1 MDLKDIADSVGVDPS
16 IFKPEDTNFATSIV
30 WGMFDYGLK
39 NILDILE
46 VAYNVIIEIV
56 QALIDVKT
64 YFSRADILL
73 NGLAD
78 VATLILT
85 IIFLKHIFT
94 NYVLDLDGESDS
106 DPIQTLVKL
115 ATALAVINC
124 GGEIHDIF
132 MTICNYFQGYLGV
145 MAFGERE
152 LDGIV
157 GITGVDFIEAFFKN
171 VLGQFL
177 LLGYAP
183 IIVIVVSIWI
193 IVVLILLIVLMCK
206 ICMRGAELFI
216 FQCLFPFF
224 ACDLITKEKALWKPF
239 FKAYLIT
246 VFGFLIQYLCLWLS
260 IEIIFSTIDPLS
272 GIVGLLSPI
281 MGTAMLF
288 LACKAPKWLQEFT
301 YQTGAGQTV
310 SSAARGAMGGA
321 TQIVSIV
328 KAFK

>member
-1 MDLKDIADSVGVDPS
+1 MDLGKIADSVGVDPS
-16 IFKPEDTNFATSIV
+16 IFKPVDTNWATSIV
-30 WGMFDYGLK
+30 WDIFDYGLK

-46 VAYNVIIEIV
+46 VVFNVIFQILGCFTDI
-56 QALIDVKT
+56 KT
-64 YFSRADILL
+64 YFSQADVLL

-85 IIFLKHIFT
+85 IIFLKQIFT
-94 NYVLDLDGESDS
+94 NYVLNLDGESDS

-124 GGEIHDIF
+124 GGEIHNIF
-132 MTICNYFQGYLGV
+132 MTICNFFQGYLTRL
-145 MAFGERE
+145 AFESGLPKYSGEE
-152 LDGIV
+152 
-157 GITGVDFIEAFFKN
+157 FIMGFFVN

-177 LLGYAP
+177 ALGFAP

-193 IVVLILLIVLMCK
+193 IVVLILLIVLVCK

-246 VFGFLIQYLCLWLS
+246 IFGFLIQHLCLWLS
-260 IEIIFSTIDPLS
+260 IRIILSEITLEAGIAGFAAPL
-272 GIVGLLSPI
+272 
-281 MGTAMLF
+281 MGTAMLW

>member
-1 MDLKDIADSVGVDPS
+1 MTLVDIANTVGVDPS

-30 WGMFDYGLK
+30 WGMFDYGLN

-46 VAYNVIIEIV
+46 VVYNVIFQILDSFTDI
-56 QALIDVKT
+56 KT
-64 YFSRADILL
+64 YFTRADVLL

-78 VATLILT
+78 IATLILT
-85 IIFLKHIFT
+85 IIFLKQIFT

-132 MTICNYFQGYLGV
+132 ITICNLFKGYLTWL
-145 MAFGERE
+145 AFRPGGPEYFSGE
-152 LDGIV
+152 V
-157 GITGVDFIEAFFKN
+157 FIKGFFKN
-171 VLGQFL
+171 VLGHFL
-177 LLGYAP
+177 VLGYAP

-246 VFGFLIQYLCLWLS
+246 IFGFLIQHLCLWLS
-260 IEIIFSTIDPLS
+260 LEIIIGTIDPAT
-272 GIVGLLSPI
+272 GVVGFAAPI
-281 MGTAMLF
+281 MGTAMLW
-288 LACKAPKWLQEFT
+288 LACKAPKWLREFT